1 MLAHVHDSGRSTPV
15 ISSRQ
20 HPLVARF
27 REAARGGAGTPLLL
41 DGPRLVLE
49 ALGADI
55 PILDVAMTSESAD
68 RAEMAQIRR
77 RVPATHLVTAQV
89 MDALSP
95 TRTPAG
101 VVALADRPASR
112 EEELF
117 RGPAPLVVIA
127 VDVQDPGNLGAIL
140 RTAEAAGASGVIATA
155 GGADPMGW
163 KAVRGSMGSVLRLPV
178 LRVADAEAA
187 LAVAHR
193 NGLRCAAAVRDGGEP
208 MDSATLAGPL
218 AIVVGGEGS
227 GLSVE
232 TIEASD
238 LRVSIPMAPQV
249 ESLNVATAAALLV
262 YEARRQRAQA

>member
-1 MLAHVHDSGRSTPV
+1 MLTDVYESGRTSPV

-41 DGPRLVLE
+41 DGPHLVLE
-49 ALGADI
+49 ALDAQI
-55 PILDVAMTSESAD
+55 PVLDSAITSELAD
-68 RAEMAQIRR
+68 TAEMAQIRR
-77 RVPATHLVTAQV
+77 RLPATHLVTSQV

-112 EEELF
+112 EEDLF
-117 RGPAPLVVIA
+117 ANAAPLVVIA

-140 RTAEAAGASGVIATA
+140 RTAEAAGASGLIATT

-178 LRVADAEAA
+178 LRVADADAA
-187 LAVAHR
+187 LALARRHGV
-193 NGLRCAAAVRDGGEP
+193 RCAAAVRDGGTS
-208 MDSATLAGPL
+208 MDTADLTGAL

-227 GLSVE
+227 GLSDA
-232 TIEASD
+232 TIGASD

-262 YEARRQRAQA
+262 YEARRQRARA

>member
-1 MLAHVHDSGRSTPV
+1 MLADVHESGRTSPV
-15 ISSRQ
+15 ISSRH

-41 DGPRLVLE
+41 DGPHLVLE
-49 ALGADI
+49 ALGARI
-55 PILDVAMTSESAD
+55 PLLDVAMSAD
-68 RAEMAQIRR
+68 AADPAEMTQIRR
-77 RVPATHLVTAQV
+77 RVPSTQIVTSQV

-117 RGPAPLVVIA
+117 EGPAPLVIIA

-140 RTAEAAGASGVIATA
+140 RTAEAAGASGVVATT

-178 LRVADAEAA
+178 LRVADADEALTIA
-187 LAVAHR
+187 RRHR
-193 NGLRCAAAVRDGGEP
+193 VRCAAAVRNGGES
-208 MDSATLAGPL
+208 MDAADLTGPL
-218 AIVVGGEGS
+218 AIVLGGEGS
-227 GLSVE
+227 GLSE
-232 TIEASD
+232 ATIAASD

-249 ESLNVATAAALLV
+249 ESLNVATSAALLL
-262 YEARRQRAQA
+262 YEARRQRTRG

>member
-1 MLAHVHDSGRSTPV
+1 MLADVHEAGRGSPV
-15 ISSRQ
+15 ISSRH

-41 DGPRLVLE
+41 DGPHLVLE
-49 ALGADI
+49 ALDARV
-55 PILDVAMTSESAD
+55 PILDVAMSSESAST
-68 RAEMAQIRR
+68 AEMMEIRR
-77 RVPATHLVTAQV
+77 RMPSTHLVTAQV

-112 EEELF
+112 EEDLF
-117 RGPAPLVVIA
+117 TGAAPLVVIA
-127 VDVQDPGNLGAIL
+127 VDVQDPGNLGAIV
-140 RTAEAAGASGVIATA
+140 RTAEAAGASGVIATTI
-155 GGADPMGW
+155 GADPMGW

-178 LRVADAEAA
+178 LRVEDADAA
-187 LAVAHR
+187 LTLAHR
-193 NGLRCAAAVRDGGEP
+193 RGVRCAAAVRDDGEP
-208 MDSATLAGPL
+208 MDAADLTGPL

-227 GLSVE
+227 GLSDAA
-232 TIEASD
+232 IQACD

-262 YEARRQRAQA
+262 YEARRQRTRG